1 MTSIIDVTKYISLKY
16 QLLFNEAIDEMKL
29 HKLLYFAQREY
40 LSKYNEELF
49 KEQFEAW
56 TYGPVSVDV
65 RNKIQDIISN
75 DDPIDFVGKDIVD
88 NVTLQYAAIDS
99 METK

>member
-1 MTSIIDVTKYISLKY
+1 MTSIIDVAKYISLK
-16 QLLFNEAIDEMKL
+16 QKLLFNGAIDEMKL

-56 TYGPVSVDV
+56 T
-65 RNKIQDIISN
+65 
-75 DDPIDFVGKDIVD
+75 
-88 NVTLQYAAIDS
+88 
-99 METK
+99 